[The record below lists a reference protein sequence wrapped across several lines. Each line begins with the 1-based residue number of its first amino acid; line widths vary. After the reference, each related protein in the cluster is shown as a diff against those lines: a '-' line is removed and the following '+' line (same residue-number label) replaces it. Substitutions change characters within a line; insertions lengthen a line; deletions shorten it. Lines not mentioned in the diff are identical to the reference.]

1 MRRAVLFAA
10 LIAAGSTVAAAQDVP
25 RAAQERVP
33 IPGVPA
39 QSIPGPPVAG
49 APNATAVID
58 AQTRTAVIEVF
69 GNDPC
74 PVSAPDEIIVC
85 ARLPEEER
93 YRLPREFRENPQRR
107 VNESWAINVQELQY
121 VGRRGVQSCSTVGP
135 GGWTGCWDEMMRQ
148 AREDRRI
155 DAEGQPIP

>member
-1 MRRAVLFAA
+1 MRTAAIIAALFAA
-10 LIAAGSTVAAAQDVP
+10 GPVAA
-25 RAAQERVP
+25 AAQERLS

-49 APNATAVID
+49 APNASAVID
-58 AQTRTAVIEVF
+58 AQTRATVIEVF

-74 PVSAPDEIIVC
+74 PVGGNDEIIVC

-107 VNESWAINVQELQY
+107 INESWAVNVQELQY
-121 VGRRGVQSCSTVGP
+121 VGREGIMSCSTVGQA
-135 GGWTGCWDEMMRQ
+135 GFTGCWEEMMRQ
-148 AREDRRI
+148 AREDRRVNP
-155 DAEGQPIP
+155 EGQPIP